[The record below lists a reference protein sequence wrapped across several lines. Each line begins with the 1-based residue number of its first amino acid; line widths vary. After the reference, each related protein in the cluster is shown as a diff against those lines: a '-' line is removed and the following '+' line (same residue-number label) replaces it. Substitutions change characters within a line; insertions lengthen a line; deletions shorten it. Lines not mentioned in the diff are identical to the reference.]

1 VHRVHVT
8 GAAASS
14 SWADDRRSLQDLI
27 FDCVTDVLRDA
38 GISASDLDAV
48 VLAAH
53 DLVDGRSLTNMVTAP
68 AAAAYLKDETRLGDD
83 GAAAFVLGDARV
95 RSGSARRCL
104 VAAWGRASEGP
115 PDDIAHALF
124 DPFTTRPLA
133 MTEIGVSGLRAT
145 RALIE
150 YPGYAEHR
158 AGAAGRR
165 TAGVPAAPAARIP
178 SPPWPLRPDDLP
190 VWGDRVAAVVLQAG
204 PGVVEVLGAGMGT
217 EPFELGDRD
226 LLGLPAL
233 RTAGAQA
240 LREAGCSIEDIDVLE
255 LDALTSFDEAL
266 ALEAVGAADRG
277 HGMRALASDP
287 RLDPAPARAA
297 GYCAPAMGLVRIV
310 RATQR
315 LRAGPG
321 RTALATGSSV
331 VAAQTQAAVVLGRAD
346 TGILEEDQT

>member
-1 VHRVHVT
+1 MQRVHVS
-8 GAAASS
+8 GAATSS
-14 SWADDRRSLQDLI
+14 SWADDRASLQDLI
-27 FDCVTDVLRDA
+27 FACVSDALRDA
-38 GISASDLDAV
+38 GIAAADLDAV

-115 PDDIAHALF
+115 PDDISRALF

-133 MTEIGVSGLRAT
+133 MTEVGVSGLRAT

-150 YPGYAEHR
+150 HRGYAEHR
-158 AGAAGRR
+158 VAAAERRAAG
-165 TAGVPAAPAARIP
+165 TDAVPAGRAPSA
-178 SPPWPLRPDDLP
+178 PWPLRPDELP
-190 VWGDRVAAVVLQAG
+190 VWGDRVAAVVLEAG
-204 PGVVEVLGAGMGT
+204 PGAIEVLGAGMST

-233 RTAGAQA
+233 RSAAAQA
-240 LREAGCSIEDIDVLE
+240 LREAGRTIAEIDILE
-255 LDALTSFDEAL
+255 LDALTAFDEAL
-266 ALEAVGAADRG
+266 ALEAVGAAERG
-277 HGMRALASDP
+277 GGMRALAIDP

-310 RATQR
+310 RATRR
-315 LRAGPG
+315 LRAGEG
-321 RTALATGSSV
+321 QAALATGSSV
-331 VAAQTQAAVVLGRAD
+331 VAAQTQTAVVLGTPSTD
-346 TGILEEDQT
+346 DEERT